1 MRPQSRWWYVTATLV
16 VGVIGILSTRSL
28 GNNRDAAAAADIR
41 SAVAA
46 LTAVSILSVGAQMVL
61 VGTCAAA
68 SPPRSVGR
76 PHRWTLA
83 GTALGSGAFAGALAF
98 ALVSASL
105 EFRAGVASAAG
116 LAVAMIVLAVPPR
129 ATLLG
134 DEQWFRLGLIGV
146 ATATPTLAVSSWTL
160 LEDNPF
166 FLLAALVVG
175 EAVGTTMA
183 YAVSS
188 SLRVRGTWPS
198 RMRRPLWIGLG
209 GSAGLALLLVLISTT
224 SRQRLTTEAIEYS
237 ESATLTRS
245 VFFVLL
251 AIAFVFFPVIAKAPL
266 GTVRLR
272 QAFHQAFG
280 LTCAAALVAVVS
292 MLAAPA
298 VFARVV
304 TGDDAAS
311 PTTIRLLAIAYAATG
326 VAVVPLMQY
335 IAHGSR
341 MALAVWVVVL
351 PMAVG
356 QFLASTATAL
366 ATTAVVCAVTLLIAM
381 TFPALLRVQPVL
393 RPPVIDHA
401 TTAPTTAPHTGT
413 TVVIPSYNP
422 GPAVC
427 TTVDDVLAAFDAVAQ
442 PVTVIVVTDGST
454 DDSPR
459 LIDAIADSR
468 VIHLRQ
474 ARNQGKGAAL
484 RTGLAAARTPV
495 IAFID
500 ADGDLSPQQLAEMVR
515 IQVESN
521 ADIVFGSKRHVQSSV
536 DATTRRRITS
546 RGYQLLI
553 RSLFQ
558 LDIPDTQT
566 GIKVFSRSLVTSV
579 LPVVHENGFALDLEL
594 FVAARAA
601 GYSHFVEV
609 PVRLVRVGDST
620 ISTRSVVT
628 MLGHTIRIFWRAKVT
643 LQYLRSTAEQVR
655 DSDPARPTPR

>member
-1 MRPQSRWWYVTATLV
+1 
-16 VGVIGILSTRSL
+16 
-28 GNNRDAAAAADIR
+28 
-41 SAVAA
+41 
-46 LTAVSILSVGAQMVL
+46 
-61 VGTCAAA
+61 
-68 SPPRSVGR
+68 
-76 PHRWTLA
+76 
-83 GTALGSGAFAGALAF
+83 
-98 ALVSASL
+98 
-105 EFRAGVASAAG
+105 
-116 LAVAMIVLAVPPR
+116 
-129 ATLLG
+129 
-134 DEQWFRLGLIGV
+134 
-146 ATATPTLAVSSWTL
+146 
-160 LEDNPF
+160 
-166 FLLAALVVG
+166 
-175 EAVGTTMA
+175 
-183 YAVSS
+183 
-188 SLRVRGTWPS
+188 
-198 RMRRPLWIGLG
+198 MRRPLWIGLG
-209 GSAGLALLLVLISTT
+209 GSTGLALFLVLISTT
-224 SRQRLTTEAIEYS
+224 SRQRLTTGAVEYS

-251 AIAFVFFPVIAKAPL
+251 AVAFVFFPVIAKAPL

-280 LTCAAALVAVVS
+280 LACAAALVAVVGL
-292 MLAAPA
+292 LAAPTF
-298 VFARVV
+298 FATMV
-304 TGDDAAS
+304 TDDDTAS
-311 PTTIRLLAIAYAATG
+311 PTTIRLLTIAYAATG

-351 PMAVG
+351 PMGVG
-356 QFLASTATAL
+356 QLLASTDTAL
-366 ATTAVVCAVTLLIAM
+366 ATTAVVCAVTLLITM

-401 TTAPTTAPHTGT
+401 AAAPASATHTGT

-422 GPAVC
+422 GPAVL
-427 TTVDDVLAAFDAVAQ
+427 TTVDDVLAAFDAMSQ
-442 PVTVIVVTDGST
+442 PVTVIVVSDGST

-459 LIDAIADSR
+459 LIDAIDDIR
-468 VIHLRQ
+468 VTHLRH

-500 ADGDLSPQQLAEMVR
+500 ADGDLSPRQLAEMVR
-515 IQVESN
+515 IQLESN
-521 ADIVFGSKRHVQSSV
+521 ADIVFGSKRHDQSSV
-536 DATTRRRITS
+536 DATARRRITS

-566 GIKVFSRSLVTSV
+566 GIKVFSRSLITSV

-601 GYSHFVEV
+601 GHSNFIEV

-620 ISTRSVVT
+620 ISTRSVIT

-643 LQYLRSTAEQVR
+643 LQYLRSTAKQAHGTDSVR
-655 DSDPARPTPR
+655 ATPR